1 MTLIIGYITHLK
13 TCIYILLI
21 RVYTQIFCIYP
32 ILRVCIQILN
42 IYPNIEYIYP
52 NIGYVPNLHVNMYI
66 YPNIG
71 YEPKK
76 NPGAWKIILEVHI
89 PKYWVWE
96 HRNKYRSMKNNFGSA
111 LDPGGPN
118 KIRTKIWNSIYT
130 QILDLEKK
138 ILIHEQNQRRIGPTN
153 ELADERRGQPV
164 AAAKLADDQR
174 RQRRSSRISGSVTAW
189 QRRLWR
195 PGWEEEAR
203 GRTMSTTNLADDDQQ
218 PATKKLLHIRWCNSF
233 ATNVAED

>member
-13 TCIYILLI
+13 TCVYILLI

-138 ILIHEQNQRRIGPTN
+138 NPYPWTKPTTYW
-153 ELADERRGQPV
+153 ADERACGRKARTTSGCGKARRRP
-164 AAAKLADDQR
+164 AAATKKLTDIWQR
-174 RQRRSSRISGSVTAW
+174 NSLTKKIVEAWLGRRSSRTYDVNDKSRG
-189 QRRLWR
+189 RRSAACD
-195 PGWEEEAR
+195 EEAI
-203 GRTMSTTNLADDDQQ
+203 AYPVVQ
-218 PATKKLLHIRWCNSF
+218 
-233 ATNVAED
+233 